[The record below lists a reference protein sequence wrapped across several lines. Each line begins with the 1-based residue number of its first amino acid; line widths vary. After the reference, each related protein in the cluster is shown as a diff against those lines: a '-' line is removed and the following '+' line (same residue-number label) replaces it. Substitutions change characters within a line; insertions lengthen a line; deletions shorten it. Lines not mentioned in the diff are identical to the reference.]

1 MVDSQKGMKK
11 TLLVLGAWALAV
23 LLIAVLV
30 VSMGFSFAEA
40 LLIGVLFL
48 PGALAAR
55 FFLSKISFKP
65 RSEGI
70 WNVTFVLLAI
80 LVAETALIVLANIY
94 ILRLRD
100 IHPWDYDGFSPTLFN
115 PVFLAGVLM
124 LLVAL
129 LFAAWKA
136 PAWVKEIGIAAL
148 VVSLISTA
156 FSWYNAASALE
167 MTGGEISPILLW
179 GGIKCQLVLLIYGLL
194 VYLVSLIIRVLR
206 KPRL

>member
-1 MVDSQKGMKK
+1 MSLI
-11 TLLVLGAWALAV
+11 TL
-23 LLIAVLV
+23 
-30 VSMGFSFAEA
+30 
-40 LLIGVLFL
+40 
-48 PGALAAR
+48 
-55 FFLSKISFKP
+55 
-65 RSEGI
+65 
-70 WNVTFVLLAI
+70 
-80 LVAETALIVLANIY
+80 
-94 ILRLRD
+94 
-100 IHPWDYDGFSPTLFN
+100 
-115 PVFLAGVLM
+115 